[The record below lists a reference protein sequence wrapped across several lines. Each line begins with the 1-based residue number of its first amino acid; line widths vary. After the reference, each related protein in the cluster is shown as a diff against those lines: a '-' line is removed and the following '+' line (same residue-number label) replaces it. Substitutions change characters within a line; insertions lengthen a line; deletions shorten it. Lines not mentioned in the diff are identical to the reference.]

1 MNREHAPDT
10 PEVTVVLS
18 YFNQPDA
25 LRWQIHHYMAFA
37 SRYKLRFVIVDD
49 CSQVFPARDVIRET
63 QFSCNLV
70 EILSEVRW
78 NIPGARNWGMAV
90 ASTDFCLRT
99 DIDHVFPES
108 TIKGLVGRVWNRGEI
123 LTFRRRNLDGSEMK
137 RHGDSFFLSRL
148 DFWEIGGYD
157 ERLSGHYG
165 KNAKDFTARA
175 LSKVN
180 IVETELQI
188 VARDDFSSTGQGRSL
203 TVNRLK
209 YRILERS
216 RNRRLLRLRQPVR
229 ITNFGVRGQPA

>member
-1 MNREHAPDT
+1 
-10 PEVTVVLS
+10 VLS

-25 LRWQIHHYMAFA
+25 LRWQINHYMAFA
-37 SRYKLRFVIVDD
+37 SRYNLEFVIVDD
-49 CSQVFPARDVIRET
+49 CSAVFPAREVIRET
-63 QFSCNLV
+63 EFSCRLV

-108 TIKGLVGRVWNRGEI
+108 TIGGLIGRVWNRGEI
-123 LTFRRRNLDGSEMK
+123 LTFRRRNMHGSEMK
-137 RHGDSFFLSRL
+137 RHGDSFFLSRS

-165 KNAKDFTARA
+165 KNAKDFTVRA
-175 LSKVN
+175 LRKVK
-180 IVETELQI
+180 IVESELEI
-188 VARDDFSSTGQGRSL
+188 LAREDFSSTGQGRSL

-229 ITNFGVRGQPA
+229 ISDFGVRGNPA